1 MMPDIEL
8 NGAKKA
14 AILLLAL
21 GVEIASMVLKHM
33 SEGEIQRIS
42 NYMSHLVEVEA
53 DEVNKVLDEF
63 HYLVTAYDAMVMG
76 GEGYV
81 RKLLLKTL
89 TPERANWIMGNL
101 SVPSIETGLE
111 ALKWLDHR
119 TIAGF
124 LQGEHPQTVAAIMAH
139 LEPAQAGAVM
149 AALPETQ
156 RADVLMRIAK
166 LERIPPGVIRDL
178 DRVLQTELKAT
189 GALETDKVGGVI
201 AVAEILNN
209 IDQAS
214 EHEILGSIEELDTD
228 LAEEIRQ
235 LMFTF
240 EDLQGA
246 DDRGMQAILR
256 EVSNEELTLAL
267 KTASEE
273 LREKILRN
281 MSQRAA
287 SMLREE
293 LEIMG
298 PVRISDVEQAQL
310 KITQTAKRLEEEGK
324 IVLMGKGD
332 DSFV

>member
-1 MMPDIEL
+1 
-8 NGAKKA
+8 
-14 AILLLAL
+14 
-21 GVEIASMVLKHM
+21 
-33 SEGEIQRIS
+33 
-42 NYMSHLVEVEA
+42 
-53 DEVNKVLDEF
+53 
-63 HYLVTAYDAMVMG
+63 
-76 GEGYV
+76 
-81 RKLLLKTL
+81 
-89 TPERANWIMGNL
+89 MGNL

>member
-1 MMPDIEL
+1 MPDSEL
-8 NGAKKA
+8 HGAKKA

-33 SEGEIQRIS
+33 SESEIQRIS
-42 NYMSHLVEVEA
+42 NYMSQLIEVEA
-53 DEVNKVLDEF
+53 DEVSAVLDEF
-63 HYLVTAYDAMVMG
+63 QCLVSAYDTAVIG
-76 GEGYV
+76 GEDYV

-89 TPERANWIMGNL
+89 APERANWIMGNL

-124 LQGEHPQTVAAIMAH
+124 LQGEHPQTVAAIVAH
-139 LEPAQAGAVM
+139 LEPAQAGAVT

-156 RADVLMRIAK
+156 RADVLMRIAN
-166 LERIPPGVIRDL
+166 LERIPPGVMRDL

-189 GALETDKVGGVI
+189 GAIESGKVGGVV

-209 IDQAS
+209 IDQSS
-214 EHEILGSIEELDTD
+214 EHEILASIEETD
-228 LAEEIRQ
+228 IHLAEKIRQ

-240 EDLQGA
+240 EDLQGL

-256 EVSNEELTLAL
+256 EVSNDELTLAL

-273 LREKILRN
+273 LREKILSN

-287 SMLREE
+287 DMLREE

-298 PVRISDVEQAQL
+298 PVRVSDVEQAQQ
-310 KITQTAKRLEEEGK
+310 KITQTAKRMEEEGK